1 MPDHTRLKRLYQ
13 FAPPM
18 NVDADAKKKKKLYPL
33 TLEIFIICYFK
44 VPPAWLRADHT
55 HMRKQN
61 PFIVKMS
68 T

>member
-13 FAPPM
+13 FALPM
-18 NVDADAKKKKKLYPL
+18 NVDADAKKKKLYPS
-33 TLEIFIICYFK
+33 TLEIFVIHYFK
-44 VPPAWLRADHT
+44 VPPAWLRVDHT
-55 HMRKQN
+55 HMRKEN